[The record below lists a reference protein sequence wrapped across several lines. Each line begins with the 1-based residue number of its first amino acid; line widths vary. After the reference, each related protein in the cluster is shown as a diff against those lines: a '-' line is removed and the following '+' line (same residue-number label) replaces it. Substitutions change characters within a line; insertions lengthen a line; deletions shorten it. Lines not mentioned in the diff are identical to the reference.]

1 MKQLTTYALSA
12 LLMGMLSVTEASAVD
27 YSPAGSDALT
37 AELVAGKSTGSGS
50 LTFGADDGLQG
61 TYVFSDHSMNT
72 VTGVFNLYGEPLC
85 GTAPEGK
92 YFSSISAEG
101 TTGEFEVYAS
111 ASTPLTAS
119 DYQQGESLGI
129 LTVGTSL
136 PIAADK
142 AYSYIAL
149 IGQDDVKSITFYYKQ
164 EGDAGPQ
171 GGADH
176 ITFAAFQAQN
186 PNGDFSSTWYNSY
199 NGETCNSNDWMN
211 LKFESG
217 SKYEMLGII
226 AGRNSN
232 YETPFWG
239 MKWDYSNYLY
249 NSQPGGYITKVS
261 IDFLYYPESF
271 SIYVGNEP
279 LTPDNYYSVGEYK
292 SLSQKGDNS
301 LHYEWEADGHYQ
313 YIFCREYEKLLTDMT
328 IEWSAEKPVLKAKTP
343 YISANTGW
351 DMPFT
356 PGTTV
361 TVNADNGLNLDVKV
375 YLDNELVE
383 DLSKKYEKN
392 NVEFEAPGEAGQV
405 LKVEAFAYAEGYN
418 DSDLATWSE
427 TLAFP
432 YTARVVREG
441 SDRDVYAGMEL
452 EYTCDT
458 EGATIDYV
466 LKIIGADY
474 SPVKVFDKVTG
485 CTSPLAITI
494 PEEVEEGQ
502 SIEIEFTSLAP
513 NHQAQTSYDNLNVVS
528 KQVNAPYFSIENN
541 SEVMKGTK
549 VEISKSNHVSEL
561 VYTING
567 GEEQRCSEWSVK
579 IPIEEDMTISAYCI
593 AEAPF
598 ENSGT
603 VEYTYTLEK
612 FTDNQHVLTPSLF
625 VKSDEDYNKTEI
637 NEYKAT
643 VDNIEYVYSG
653 GLYHYSNEYYGFD
666 DNTFYV
672 YTEGSILYNNTP
684 INDGIR
690 RIKVNNPMSYTAVY
704 VVLSEEPVTEVTEE
718 LSNFDDPAGDK
729 LVRIRIGGDWQ
740 AVREYGQWID
750 VSDFVTMPAAEAET
764 YDAADK
770 KTFVP
775 KYVALYRYG
784 SSSNY
789 VQRFIVERNN
799 KPTGVEAI
807 EAETD
812 GTEAIYDL
820 NGVRVSGENLAP
832 GIYIRKAANK
842 TSKFVVK

>member
-12 LLMGMLSVTEASAVD
+12 LLMGTLSVTEASAVD

-37 AELVAGKSTGSGS
+37 AELVAKKYTGSGS
-50 LTFGADDGLQG
+50 LTFGQDDGLQG
-61 TYVFSDHSMNT
+61 TYVLSNPSMNAAKDSYS
-72 VTGVFNLYGEPLC
+72 LYGEPLC

-111 ASTPLTAS
+111 ETAPLTTA
-119 DYQQGESLGI
+119 DYEQGESLGT
-129 LTVGTSL
+129 LTVGTPLS
-136 PIAADK
+136 IATDK

-149 IGQDDVKSITFYYKQ
+149 VGQDDVKCITFYYKQ
-164 EGDAGPQ
+164 EGEAGPQ
-171 GGADH
+171 GGVDH
-176 ITFAAFQAQN
+176 ITGANLAIQN
-186 PNGDFSSTWYNSY
+186 PDGNFNSDNYYNTPGAE
-199 NGETCNSNDWMN
+199 NALLTFVG
-211 LKFESG
+211 ESG
-217 SKYEMLGII
+217 SKFEL
-226 AGRNSN
+226 SN
-232 YETPFWG
+232 VVSNGTFFSFN
-239 MKWDYSNYLY
+239 YSYDVEYGLKNT
-249 NSQPGGYITKVS
+249 NPGGYINKVS
-261 IDFLYYPESF
+261 IDISAWPEGYYYF
-271 SIYVGNEP
+271 YVSDQP
-279 LTPDNYYSVGEYK
+279 LTKENYYNGKYVY
-292 SLSQKGDNS
+292 LDNS
-301 LHYEWEADGHYQ
+301 DKKDHIEWEADGIYQ
-313 YIFCREYEKLLTDMT
+313 YIYFGQYQQMISDFA
-328 IEWSAEKPVLKAKTP
+328 IEWSVEKPVIKAKTP
-343 YISANTGW
+343 NISANTGW

-383 DLSKKYEKN
+383 DLSKKYEKS

-593 AEAPF
+593 AEEPF
-598 ENSGT
+598 ENSET

-750 VSDFVTMPAAEAET
+750 VSDFVTMPTTEAET

-820 NGVRVSGENLAP
+820 NGVHVSGENLAP
-832 GIYIRKAANK
+832 GIYIRKAGNK

>member
-1 MKQLTTYALSA
+1 M
-12 LLMGMLSVTEASAVD
+12 
-27 YSPAGSDALT
+27 
-37 AELVAGKSTGSGS
+37 
-50 LTFGADDGLQG
+50 
-61 TYVFSDHSMNT
+61 
-72 VTGVFNLYGEPLC
+72 C

-101 TTGEFEVYAS
+101 TTGEFDVYAS
-111 ASTPLTAS
+111 ATAPLTSA
-119 DYQQGESLGI
+119 DYEQGESLGT
-129 LTVGTSL
+129 LTVGSSL

-149 IGQDDVKSITFYYKQ
+149 VGQDDVKCITFYYKQ
-164 EGDAGPQ
+164 EGEAGPQ
-171 GGADH
+171 GGVDH
-176 ITFAAFQAQN
+176 ITFAALQAQN

-199 NGETCNSNDWMN
+199 NGETCNSNDLLN

-217 SKYEMLGII
+217 SQYEILGAI
-226 AGRNSN
+226 AGKNPNHES
-232 YETPFWG
+232 PFWG
-239 MKWDYSNYLY
+239 MKWDYANYLG
-249 NSQPGGYITKVS
+249 NSKPGGYITKVS

-279 LTPDNYYSVGEYK
+279 LTADNCYSAGEWK

-313 YIFCREYEKLLTDMT
+313 YIYCREYEKLLTDMT
-328 IEWSAEKPVLKAKTP
+328 IEWSQEKPVLKAKTP
-343 YISANTGW
+343 YISANIGW
-351 DMPFT
+351 DSPFT

-361 TVNADNGLNLDVKV
+361 SVNADNGLNLDVKV
-375 YLDNELVE
+375 YLDDEPVE
-383 DLSKKYEKN
+383 DLSKKYEKS

-405 LKVEAFAYAEGYN
+405 LKVEAFAYAEGYT
-418 DSDLATWSE
+418 DSDVATWSE
-427 TLAFP
+427 TLVLP
-432 YTARVVREG
+432 YTERVVREG
-441 SDRDVYAGMEL
+441 NENDAFAGMEL
-452 EYTCDT
+452 EYTCAT
-458 EGATIDYV
+458 EEATIDYV
-466 LKIIGADY
+466 LRIKGSDY
-474 SPVKVFDKVTG
+474 SLVKEFDKVAG
-485 CTSPLAITI
+485 CTSPLTITI

-502 SIEIEFTSLAP
+502 SVEIEFTSLAP
-513 NHQAQTSYDNLNVVS
+513 NHQAQTSYDYLNVVS
-528 KQVNAPYFSIENN
+528 RQVNVPYFSIENN

-549 VEISKSNHVSEL
+549 VEISRSSHVSEL

-567 GEEQRCSEWSVK
+567 GEEQRSSEWSVK

-598 ENSGT
+598 ENSET

-625 VKSDEDYNKTEI
+625 VKSDEDYNKTEV
-637 NEYKAT
+637 NEYKAA

-653 GLYHYSNEYYGFD
+653 GLYHYTNNYYDFD

-672 YTEGSILYNNTP
+672 YTEGSILYNSTP
-684 INDGIR
+684 INDGIG
-690 RIKVNNPMSYTAVY
+690 RIRIDDPMTYTAVY

-718 LSNFDDPAGDK
+718 LSNYDDPTGDK
-729 LVRIRIGGDWQ
+729 LVRIRIGGDYQ
-740 AVREYGQWID
+740 AVREYGKWIN
-750 VSDFVTMPAAEAET
+750 VSDFVTMPAAEPET
-764 YDAADK
+764 YEAGDK

-784 SSSNY
+784 SAANY

-807 EAETD
+807 EAEID

-820 NGVRVSGENLAP
+820 NGVRVSGENLVP
-832 GIYIRKAANK
+832 GIYIRKSGNK